1 MPTWALYT
9 ALRLLV
15 LSNLFQFGLSA
26 SRQNESSL
34 ASVVVANEIV
44 AGRVD
49 EMESELEEALAG
61 RTQGDVA
68 AGNLSSI
75 APLDN
80 QPTSLTGGDKHR
92 SPPLSVSVARQSLS
106 SASPAAAN
114 ASLDSLPAQAPPSLS
129 APDTAAQGESPGYQA
144 PPSVPA
150 PTINSTS
157 GTGRLDDPEWGRVN
171 WGRAITLKEREAEE
185 RAKVAAKRCYGMQR
199 AYRMG
204 FERGGMAWEPQAD
217 RYVLMDC
224 HRNQLS
230 NRIRCIKNHL
240 VVAGVFNR
248 TLVVPLRAH
257 EVARHYDRRTFFHLP
272 HTRLCYG
279 PQSSIECPNA
289 LAVAPHPAILEA
301 AREFVCSV
309 VLPGSRREWEAAD
322 ADVVTEG
329 GKATDQP
336 QQQQKEG
343 DGNGG
348 GKGLEGGRAVGRY
361 MGVHWRRTDLMQH
374 SNPNARLSVEHAGAC
389 LVKAMGMAGN
399 ISTMFLASDT
409 DDREVEAL
417 EKFMKERILGF
428 KLVEGKARGEDERER
443 KYGDEVVRNLFQG
456 EEGLGGTA
464 QDGELRAGRGGAN
477 GGGTGEGSD
486 EGSRRKDAGV
496 KDTGVW
502 VGEVGEG
509 EQQGKEE
516 EQEVIR
522 EEISPHRA
530 AAVVRL
536 LRVEQGGAYA
546 DILSGAAAVEGHYSY
561 LLLLSLLPP
570 ITALPSPAAVVRLL
584 RVEQGGAYA
593 DILSGA
599 AAGEGAGGWELEM
612 QYVRRTLGFGL
623 LPLEGRGRRHVT
635 ELVAGVTRWRRYL
648 DFLLS
653 EFFSGSLNE
662 LERMEPLLKQIL
674 RLGMF
679 ELAKM
684 DTPPHAAVNEAVKLA
699 RAALRPGAA
708 SLANAIL
715 RAAVRAQEQGP
726 LPAPSLHDAMT
737 DRDKARALATL
748 HSHPVWM
755 VRRWADRLGWR
766 EAERLMESN
775 NARPVFSLR
784 ANTAKGVSRSDLH
797 SLLLALPEVEV
808 EDSPYLDDFIR
819 VKAGMQHVLTA
830 GLIEDG
836 SCNVQDESAGLVVK
850 VLAPQ
855 PGETVVDCCA
865 APGGKAMY
873 AAGLMQ
879 GSGRLVAVDV
889 NEGRVRMVAQAA
901 QRQGLQSMASSPL
914 RETAD
919 RVLLDAPCSGLG
931 VLAKRADLRWRRT
944 VEGEAQLTA
953 LQDDL
958 LDAAASLVRPGGL
971 LVYSTCSIEPSENE
985 DRITTFLQTHHE
997 FRGGGGGTG
1006 GDPRQASRPPPRYD
1020 PRMGRHCSP
1029 LGGSALSPAPRPP
1042 SPLLEASLPVSAV
1055 QSDPSAFGGE
1065 NGVSGGPMNS
1075 SIRQLRSN
1083 RHLRTQSVDVSSV
1096 DFAFHV
1102 PDQGGLEAQ
1111 GAPGA
1116 AEGVG
1121 ARGSVVERAA
1131 GPPPKSPS
1139 GFRLGFGLGIRPSSS
1154 HGGRPNTSHG
1164 RLGGGATSARPGSGG
1179 SRPGSGGSRLGSA
1192 AEGNG
1197 GPEQSQG
1204 RGGRAHGRRAS
1215 VDFGSMGAG
1224 IPASSSEPLSPFE
1237 AAKASLFAS
1246 QQRQRA
1252 GMGGGMAEGL
1262 GGGAGGGVPRG
1273 SSVDGSGRA
1282 VESPRTAARRGL
1294 QYGFGSDN
1302 RGMEVRAEARSPIM
1316 LGARARHRLSAGSDS
1331 VDSGGSDSPGFS
1343 PESSVSPHGGMLPGS
1358 RSTGSAPM
1366 GGFAG
1371 GMGGALSSWGSRRA
1385 GINPPRLQVEVHAE
1399 EEEGEGEGEGEGE
1412 ERNVLVI
1419 EEGENEEEE
1428 GYSKDALSPL
1438 PGAEGERQ
1446 NRPPTAGKSKSPLK
1460 SRIAAVAR
1468 TLKHGLHSPA
1478 AGAMGGIGNRFRG
1491 VDPVFDAMSPRL
1503 LTPKGFSTGFGAAA
1517 GPGPA
1522 GSGLLGSAAPG
1533 SGAAAVAGR
1542 QLAGQHRRHHSFADQ
1557 SWAGGIGG
1565 AIESPRRMG
1574 SGGGGS
1580 ILPPRSPLT
1589 MGGGGSGARGGGGG
1603 AVMRGS
1609 ARERPSP
1616 GMDEDDDVW
1625 GAASAMAGG
1634 AGEAGGAGGA
1644 GGGAGKA
1651 GGAGGAGVRAGGGA
1665 YELRKA
1671 GSSSRL
1677 EQALLP
1683 DHRVQGSLAFN
1694 RLHSARDPHAS
1705 PPAPA
1710 SPLTPSGRALGGGYQ
1725 GSGRGGG
1732 GRGAE
1737 RGGAGAG
1744 MGAGR
1749 GGMGPPPLAPAEQ
1762 GREEEGWEAEQQGNQ
1777 VESQVK
1783 AQGWI
1788 IRHRGTQG
1796 RGGEGVRRDR
1806 QRGGGSGGKVPG
1818 GAEGMRDGGRW
1829 GSGGGDA
1836 GGEAATQWIPHAE
1849 QFLKSLSQYIS
1860 RGLTGELGTYGGD
1873 GEGEKGDAEADMWQV
1888 MSSGSMRWRDFIL
1901 RMPYDDV
1908 KKFYSV
1914 SATKIG
1920 SGRYGVIRTCLSRK
1934 TRVVLACKTIR
1945 KDQVK
1950 CMEVAEGVRMEVII
1964 LAMLRN
1970 APHLARPLSTHSC
1983 LFFFPCG
1990 PPPHSVHGG
1999 RGGCAHRG
2007 DHPGHAGNH
2016 PILQPPP
2023 LSTPSNAFPP
2033 HRNPPQCM
2041 EDAEDVR
2048 TEVIILGMLRNHPGI
2063 ISLHDAFEDAKVP
2076 MAPDSH
2082 SHIAAHAMLRNHPGP
2097 GIISLHDTFE
2107 DAKVTTLLCAA
2118 LSSTFQTSL
2127 KSHPGIISLH
2137 GAFVRGCKS
2146 NHAIVC
2152 VGEGD
2157 LFDRVKLRGQF
2168 KETDAAIVCRSL
2180 VEALLHCHSNGV
2192 IHRDVK
2198 PENVLMCDKDVD
2210 TKIKLIDFGVA
2221 TFYKRGVPC
2230 TERAGTVEYTAPE
2243 VLDKSYGPECDIW
2256 SAGVVLYILLC
2267 GFPPFWAATNAELE
2281 QSVRAAAVDFRHPR
2295 WAAVS
2300 DGAKDLVK
2308 RMLMKDVRRRI
2319 SALEIFGH
2327 PWIRAA
2333 EKQHRLDSKPQPPNG
2348 DSSS

>member
-1 MPTWALYT
+1 
-9 ALRLLV
+9 
-15 LSNLFQFGLSA
+15 
-26 SRQNESSL
+26 
-34 ASVVVANEIV
+34 
-44 AGRVD
+44 
-49 EMESELEEALAG
+49 
-61 RTQGDVA
+61 
-68 AGNLSSI
+68 
-75 APLDN
+75 
-80 QPTSLTGGDKHR
+80 
-92 SPPLSVSVARQSLS
+92 
-106 SASPAAAN
+106 
-114 ASLDSLPAQAPPSLS
+114 
-129 APDTAAQGESPGYQA
+129 
-144 PPSVPA
+144 
-150 PTINSTS
+150 
-157 GTGRLDDPEWGRVN
+157 
-171 WGRAITLKEREAEE
+171 
-185 RAKVAAKRCYGMQR
+185 
-199 AYRMG
+199 
-204 FERGGMAWEPQAD
+204 
-217 RYVLMDC
+217 
-224 HRNQLS
+224 
-230 NRIRCIKNHL
+230 
-240 VVAGVFNR
+240 
-248 TLVVPLRAH
+248 
-257 EVARHYDRRTFFHLP
+257 
-272 HTRLCYG
+272 
-279 PQSSIECPNA
+279 
-289 LAVAPHPAILEA
+289 
-301 AREFVCSV
+301 
-309 VLPGSRREWEAAD
+309 
-322 ADVVTEG
+322 
-329 GKATDQP
+329 
-336 QQQQKEG
+336 
-343 DGNGG
+343 
-348 GKGLEGGRAVGRY
+348 
-361 MGVHWRRTDLMQH
+361 
-374 SNPNARLSVEHAGAC
+374 
-389 LVKAMGMAGN
+389 
-399 ISTMFLASDT
+399 
-409 DDREVEAL
+409 
-417 EKFMKERILGF
+417 
-428 KLVEGKARGEDERER
+428 
-443 KYGDEVVRNLFQG
+443 
-456 EEGLGGTA
+456 
-464 QDGELRAGRGGAN
+464 
-477 GGGTGEGSD
+477 
-486 EGSRRKDAGV
+486 
-496 KDTGVW
+496 
-502 VGEVGEG
+502 
-509 EQQGKEE
+509 
-516 EQEVIR
+516 
-522 EEISPHRA
+522 
-530 AAVVRL
+530 
-536 LRVEQGGAYA
+536 
-546 DILSGAAAVEGHYSY
+546 
-561 LLLLSLLPP
+561 
-570 ITALPSPAAVVRLL
+570 
-584 RVEQGGAYA
+584 
-593 DILSGA
+593 
-599 AAGEGAGGWELEM
+599 
-612 QYVRRTLGFGL
+612 
-623 LPLEGRGRRHVT
+623 
-635 ELVAGVTRWRRYL
+635 
-648 DFLLS
+648 
-653 EFFSGSLNE
+653 
-662 LERMEPLLKQIL
+662 
-674 RLGMF
+674 
-679 ELAKM
+679 
-684 DTPPHAAVNEAVKLA
+684 
-699 RAALRPGAA
+699 
-708 SLANAIL
+708 
-715 RAAVRAQEQGP
+715 
-726 LPAPSLHDAMT
+726 
-737 DRDKARALATL
+737 
-748 HSHPVWM
+748 
-755 VRRWADRLGWR
+755 
-766 EAERLMESN
+766 
-775 NARPVFSLR
+775 
-784 ANTAKGVSRSDLH
+784 
-797 SLLLALPEVEV
+797 
-808 EDSPYLDDFIR
+808 
-819 VKAGMQHVLTA
+819 
-830 GLIEDG
+830 
-836 SCNVQDESAGLVVK
+836 
-850 VLAPQ
+850 
-855 PGETVVDCCA
+855 
-865 APGGKAMY
+865 
-873 AAGLMQ
+873 
-879 GSGRLVAVDV
+879 
-889 NEGRVRMVAQAA
+889 
-901 QRQGLQSMASSPL
+901 
-914 RETAD
+914 
-919 RVLLDAPCSGLG
+919 
-931 VLAKRADLRWRRT
+931 
-944 VEGEAQLTA
+944 
-953 LQDDL
+953 
-958 LDAAASLVRPGGL
+958 
-971 LVYSTCSIEPSENE
+971 
-985 DRITTFLQTHHE
+985 
-997 FRGGGGGTG
+997 
-1006 GDPRQASRPPPRYD
+1006 
-1020 PRMGRHCSP
+1020 
-1029 LGGSALSPAPRPP
+1029 
-1042 SPLLEASLPVSAV
+1042 
-1055 QSDPSAFGGE
+1055 
-1065 NGVSGGPMNS
+1065 
-1075 SIRQLRSN
+1075 
-1083 RHLRTQSVDVSSV
+1083 
-1096 DFAFHV
+1096 
-1102 PDQGGLEAQ
+1102 
-1111 GAPGA
+1111 
-1116 AEGVG
+1116 
-1121 ARGSVVERAA
+1121 
-1131 GPPPKSPS
+1131 
-1139 GFRLGFGLGIRPSSS
+1139 
-1154 HGGRPNTSHG
+1154 
-1164 RLGGGATSARPGSGG
+1164 
-1179 SRPGSGGSRLGSA
+1179 
-1192 AEGNG
+1192 
-1197 GPEQSQG
+1197 
-1204 RGGRAHGRRAS
+1204 
-1215 VDFGSMGAG
+1215 MGAG
-1224 IPASSSEPLSPFE
+1224 IPASASEPLSPFE

-1252 GMGGGMAEGL
+1252 GMGGGMAEGDA
-1262 GGGAGGGVPRG
+1262 AGEQEHGE
-1273 SSVDGSGRA
+1273 RA
-1282 VESPRTAARRGL
+1282 
-1294 QYGFGSDN
+1294 D
-1302 RGMEVRAEARSPIM
+1302 
-1316 LGARARHRLSAGSDS
+1316 
-1331 VDSGGSDSPGFS
+1331 
-1343 PESSVSPHGGMLPGS
+1343 
-1358 RSTGSAPM
+1358 

-1412 ERNVLVI
+1412 ERNVLLI

-1491 VDPVFDAMSPRL
+1491 APVFTAASPRGGPAEGAEPAEGDLSLSLSPPHALYASGADPVFDAMSPRL

-1580 ILPPRSPLT
+1580 ILPPRRPPNHGGRGSGAWGDNLNLGEFTPSALQSPKPPRSPYHNEFSQDRAAAAAAAAGGNASAATGAGQLPLT
-1589 MGGGGSGARGGGGG
+1589 PGRNRALIAARGGGGG
-1603 AVMRGS
+1603 GGALMRGS

-1705 PPAPA
+1705 PPTPA

-1749 GGMGPPPLAPAEQ
+1749 GGMGRMGATSAAAAAHAAAAGARGSGGGAGSGGRGGVVPACSSLDSAGLDSSPLAVLSHGSIPDRPSTASGPSGRLRAAAWGREQ

-1796 RGGEGVRRDR
+1796 RGGEGCGG
-1806 QRGGGSGGKVPG
+1806 QAARGGVGGEVPG
-1818 GAEGMRDGGRW
+1818 GAEGMRDGG
-1829 GSGGGDA
+1829 GGGV
-1836 GGEAATQWIPHAE
+1836 GEGMRVERRNTVDPHAE

-1873 GEGEKGDAEADMWQV
+1873 GEGEKGDAEADMWQVMSSGSMWWRDFILRMPYDDVKSLYSV

-1983 LFFFPCG
+1983 LFF
-1990 PPPHSVHGG
+1990 SLAV
-1999 RGGCAHRG
+1999 
-2007 DHPGHAGNH
+2007 
-2016 PILQPPP
+2016 P
-2023 LSTPSNAFPP
+2023 LPTQCMEDAEDV
-2033 HRNPPQCM
+2033 RTECM

-2107 DAKVTTLLCAA
+2107 DAKYVHLIMEMC
-2118 LSSTFQTSL
+2118 
-2127 KSHPGIISLH
+2127 
-2137 GAFVRGCKS
+2137 RG
-2146 NHAIVC
+2146 
-2152 VGEGD
+2152 GD

-2221 TFYKRGVPC
+2221 TFYKRGVPCTERAGTVEYTAPEVLDKSYGPECNIWSAGVPFLNPPTPHPPSHFPPSPPSSGVPC

>member
-1 MPTWALYT
+1 MLDPP
-9 ALRLLV
+9 RD
-15 LSNLFQFGLSA
+15 
-26 SRQNESSL
+26 RQGFPE
-34 ASVVVANEIV
+34 A
-44 AGRVD
+44 AGRGDFVG
-49 EMESELEEALAG
+49 SGHSGGGSARGAAGSGG
-61 RTQGDVA
+61 RTDSAYGVGDGGGSGEGGGA
-68 AGNLSSI
+68 SG
-75 APLDN
+75 
-80 QPTSLTGGDKHR
+80 TGPPALPARGGGRVSAIR
-92 SPPLSVSVARQSLS
+92 SFFPRSRSVSVDY
-106 SASPAAAN
+106 SAS
-114 ASLDSLPAQAPPSLS
+114 
-129 APDTAAQGESPGYQA
+129 
-144 PPSVPA
+144 
-150 PTINSTS
+150 
-157 GTGRLDDPEWGRVN
+157 
-171 WGRAITLKEREAEE
+171 
-185 RAKVAAKRCYGMQR
+185 
-199 AYRMG
+199 
-204 FERGGMAWEPQAD
+204 
-217 RYVLMDC
+217 
-224 HRNQLS
+224 
-230 NRIRCIKNHL
+230 
-240 VVAGVFNR
+240 
-248 TLVVPLRAH
+248 
-257 EVARHYDRRTFFHLP
+257 
-272 HTRLCYG
+272 
-279 PQSSIECPNA
+279 
-289 LAVAPHPAILEA
+289 
-301 AREFVCSV
+301 
-309 VLPGSRREWEAAD
+309 
-322 ADVVTEG
+322 
-329 GKATDQP
+329 
-336 QQQQKEG
+336 
-343 DGNGG
+343 
-348 GKGLEGGRAVGRY
+348 
-361 MGVHWRRTDLMQH
+361 
-374 SNPNARLSVEHAGAC
+374 
-389 LVKAMGMAGN
+389 
-399 ISTMFLASDT
+399 
-409 DDREVEAL
+409 
-417 EKFMKERILGF
+417 
-428 KLVEGKARGEDERER
+428 
-443 KYGDEVVRNLFQG
+443 
-456 EEGLGGTA
+456 
-464 QDGELRAGRGGAN
+464 
-477 GGGTGEGSD
+477 
-486 EGSRRKDAGV
+486 
-496 KDTGVW
+496 
-502 VGEVGEG
+502 
-509 EQQGKEE
+509 
-516 EQEVIR
+516 
-522 EEISPHRA
+522 
-530 AAVVRL
+530 
-536 LRVEQGGAYA
+536 
-546 DILSGAAAVEGHYSY
+546 
-561 LLLLSLLPP
+561 
-570 ITALPSPAAVVRLL
+570 
-584 RVEQGGAYA
+584 
-593 DILSGA
+593 
-599 AAGEGAGGWELEM
+599 
-612 QYVRRTLGFGL
+612 
-623 LPLEGRGRRHVT
+623 
-635 ELVAGVTRWRRYL
+635 
-648 DFLLS
+648 
-653 EFFSGSLNE
+653 
-662 LERMEPLLKQIL
+662 
-674 RLGMF
+674 
-679 ELAKM
+679 
-684 DTPPHAAVNEAVKLA
+684 
-699 RAALRPGAA
+699 
-708 SLANAIL
+708 
-715 RAAVRAQEQGP
+715 
-726 LPAPSLHDAMT
+726 
-737 DRDKARALATL
+737 
-748 HSHPVWM
+748 
-755 VRRWADRLGWR
+755 
-766 EAERLMESN
+766 
-775 NARPVFSLR
+775 
-784 ANTAKGVSRSDLH
+784 
-797 SLLLALPEVEV
+797 
-808 EDSPYLDDFIR
+808 
-819 VKAGMQHVLTA
+819 
-830 GLIEDG
+830 
-836 SCNVQDESAGLVVK
+836 
-850 VLAPQ
+850 
-855 PGETVVDCCA
+855 
-865 APGGKAMY
+865 
-873 AAGLMQ
+873 
-879 GSGRLVAVDV
+879 
-889 NEGRVRMVAQAA
+889 
-901 QRQGLQSMASSPL
+901 ASSPL
-914 RETAD
+914 GIPGSSASTRRNSESED
-919 RVLLDAPCSGLG
+919 PRRSSPLG
-931 VLAKRADLRWRRT
+931 
-944 VEGEAQLTA
+944 
-953 LQDDL
+953 
-958 LDAAASLVRPGGL
+958 SPGG
-971 LVYSTCSIEPSENE
+971 
-985 DRITTFLQTHHE
+985 Q
-997 FRGGGGGTG
+997 RGGGGGTG

-1075 SIRQLRSN
+1075 SIKQLRSN

-1121 ARGSVVERAA
+1121 ARGSAVERAA

-1224 IPASSSEPLSPFE
+1224 IPASASEPLSPFE

-1399 EEEGEGEGEGEGE
+1399 EEEGEGEGEGE

-1491 VDPVFDAMSPRL
+1491 VGGGMGMGGIAGALGGGGGAEAGGAGAGGGRRHRRAISVDFNQAPVFTAASPRGGPAEGAEPAEGDLSLSLSPPHALYASGADPVFDAMSPRL

-1589 MGGGGSGARGGGGG
+1589 MGGGGSGAWGDNLNLGEFTPSALQSPKPPRSPYHNEFSQDRAAAAAAAAGGNASAATGAGQLPLTPGRNRALIAARGGGGGGG

-1634 AGEAGGAGGA
+1634 AGEAGGAGG
-1644 GGGAGKA
+1644 GAGRA
-1651 GGAGGAGVRAGGGA
+1651 SGAGGAGVRAGGGA

-1749 GGMGPPPLAPAEQ
+1749 GGMG
-1762 GREEEGWEAEQQGNQ
+1762 RM
-1777 VESQVK
+1777 
-1783 AQGWI
+1783 
-1788 IRHRGTQG
+1788 
-1796 RGGEGVRRDR
+1796 
-1806 QRGGGSGGKVPG
+1806 
-1818 GAEGMRDGGRW
+1818 GATSAAAAAHAAAAGAR
-1829 GSGGGDA
+1829 GSGGGA
-1836 GGEAATQWIPHAE
+1836 GSGGRGGVVPACSSLDSAGLDSSPLAVLSHGSIPDRPSTASGPSGRLRAAAWGRVRVDGGRRDERAAGVGGWEGGDGEGGGGG
-1849 QFLKSLSQYIS
+1849 S

-1950 CMEVAEGVRMEVII
+1950 CME
-1964 LAMLRN
+1964 
-1970 APHLARPLSTHSC
+1970 
-1983 LFFFPCG
+1983 
-1990 PPPHSVHGG
+1990 
-1999 RGGCAHRG
+1999 
-2007 DHPGHAGNH
+2007 
-2016 PILQPPP
+2016 
-2023 LSTPSNAFPP
+2023 
-2033 HRNPPQCM
+2033 
-2041 EDAEDVR
+2041 DAEDVR

-2063 ISLHDAFEDAKVP
+2063 ISLHDAFEDAKYVHLI
-2076 MAPDSH
+2076 ME
-2082 SHIAAHAMLRNHPGP
+2082 M
-2097 GIISLHDTFE
+2097 
-2107 DAKVTTLLCAA
+2107 C
-2118 LSSTFQTSL
+2118 
-2127 KSHPGIISLH
+2127 
-2137 GAFVRGCKS
+2137 RG
-2146 NHAIVC
+2146 
-2152 VGEGD
+2152 GD

-2308 RMLMKDVRRRI
+2308 RMLTKDVRRRI

-2348 DSSS
+2348 DSS